1 MPRARVIVMLGTD
14 LQAPGGITA
23 VVQAY
28 RTMGL
33 FDDWPL
39 RYLPTFHRRA
49 LPDRAR
55 VMARALLRFGGWLL
69 RGEVAAVH
77 AHTAARASFWR
88 KSLFLLLGRAAGAR
102 TVLHLHD
109 GSFPGWYAGRS
120 GMVQAA
126 VRWVLRRVDR
136 VVLLTEG
143 WCAWL
148 QALEPAARCHVVR
161 NPVAAASEAPAPHG
175 GQVLF
180 LGRLWREKGI
190 DDLLQAAARIA
201 PQVPALRL
209 VCAGDG
215 EIDRVRALAAELGL
229 ATCVELPGWL
239 DGEPKA
245 RALREAAV
253 FVLPSYAEGLPM
265 GVLEAMA
272 QGVPVVASDV
282 GGVREALGDA
292 GLLVPAG
299 DVAALADALLAL
311 LADPARAA
319 ALGRAGRARAQSMF
333 APAQVRASL
342 AALYAELG
350 LRLPDAGAAGGP
362 RRCAG

>member
-1 MPRARVIVMLGTD
+1 MLGTD
-14 LQAPGGITA
+14 LNAPGGITA
-23 VVQAY
+23 VVRAY
-28 RTMGL
+28 RAMGL

-39 RYLPTFHRRA
+39 RYLPTFRRRA
-49 LPDRAR
+49 LLDRVQ
-55 VMARALLRFGGWLL
+55 VMTQALAHFCGWLL

-88 KSLFLLLGRAAGAR
+88 KALFLLLGRATGAR

-109 GSFPGWYAGRS
+109 GSFPGWYATRS
-120 GMVQAA
+120 RAARAA

-136 VVLLTEG
+136 VVLLTDG
-143 WCAWL
+143 WRAWL
-148 QALEPAARCHVVR
+148 QALEPAACCRVVR
-161 NPVAAASEAPAPHG
+161 NPVALPAHPPAPRP

-190 DDLLQAAARIA
+190 DDLLHAAARIA
-201 PQVPALRL
+201 PQCPALRL

-215 EIDRVRALAAELGL
+215 DLDRVRTAAAGLGL
-229 ATCVELPGWL
+229 SARVELPGWL

-245 RALREAAV
+245 RVLREAAV

-272 QGVPVVASDV
+272 QGVPVIASDV

-292 GLLVPAG
+292 GLIVPAG

-311 LADPARAA
+311 LGDPARAA
-319 ALGRAGRARAQSMF
+319 ALGQAGRVRAQALF
-333 APAQVRASL
+333 APDQIRASL
-342 AALYAELG
+342 ASLYGELG
-350 LRLPDAGAAGGP
+350 LRVPDAGGGGP
-362 RRCAG
+362 G

>member
-1 MPRARVIVMLGTD
+1 MSRPRAIVMLGTD
-14 LQAPGGITA
+14 LRAPGGITA

-33 FDDWPL
+33 FEAWPL
-39 RYLPTFHRRA
+39 RYLPTFHRRG
-49 LPDRAR
+49 LGDRVR
-55 VMARALLRFGGWLL
+55 VVGEALLRFGAWCL

-88 KSLFLLLGRAAGAR
+88 KTLFLLLGRAAGAR

-109 GSFPGWYAGRS
+109 GSFPAWYAARS
-120 GMVQAA
+120 RPVQAL

-143 WCAWL
+143 WRAWML
-148 QALEPAARCHVVR
+148 ALEPAARCRVLR
-161 NPVAAASEAPAPHG
+161 NPVPLPERPAEPQPG
-175 GQVLF
+175 RVLF

-190 DDLLQAAARIA
+190 DDLLAAAARVA
-201 PQVPALRL
+201 PQLPALQL

-215 EIDRVRALAAELGL
+215 ELERVQALAQRLGL
-229 ATCVELPGWL
+229 AGRVELPGWL

-292 GLLVPAG
+292 GLLVAAG
-299 DVAALADALLAL
+299 DVEALAGALAALLQ
-311 LADPARAA
+311 DPARAA
-319 ALGRAGRARAQSMF
+319 ALGAAGRRRAEALF
-333 APAQVRASL
+333 APAGVRAAL
-342 AALYAELG
+342 AGLYAELG
-350 LRLPDAGAAGGP
+350 LQPVAEPG
-362 RRCAG
+362 

>member
-1 MPRARVIVMLGTD
+1 MLGTD
-14 LQAPGGITA
+14 LRAPGGITA

-28 RTMGL
+28 RAMGL

-39 RYLPTFHRRA
+39 RYLPTFRRRGLA
-49 LPDRAR
+49 DRLQ
-55 VMARALLRFGGWLL
+55 VMTQALLRYGGWLL

-88 KSLFLLLGRAAGAR
+88 KSLFLLLGRAAGVR

-109 GSFPGWYAGRS
+109 GSFPDWYAARS
-120 GMVQAA
+120 GATQAT
-126 VRWVLRRVDR
+126 VRWMLRRVDR

-148 QALEPAARCHVVR
+148 QALEPAARCRVVR
-161 NPVAAASEAPAPHG
+161 NPVALAPQPPAPRP

-190 DDLLQAAARIA
+190 DDLLRAAGRIA

-215 EIDRVRALAAELGL
+215 EIDRVRTLAAELDL
-229 ATCVELPGWL
+229 TARVELPGWL
-239 DGEPKA
+239 DGEAKA
-245 RALREAAV
+245 SALREAAV

-299 DVAALADALLAL
+299 DVAALADALRTL
-311 LADPARAA
+311 LLDPARAA
-319 ALGRAGRARAQSMF
+319 ALGQAGRARAQALF

-342 AALYAELG
+342 AALYGELG
-350 LRLPDAGAAGGP
+350 LRLAGDRTAVDPG
-362 RRCAG
+362 